1 MLKVEIFHPKQVMYI
16 TNHCS
21 YISYCLKNKFFI
33 IFFTIFK
40 YKFYVMKTAN
50 ELNILVVDDSTTNIV
65 LLEAILEE
73 KGYKIFTALNVREA
87 YTTIAKHQPDLILLD
102 LLMPKIS
109 GFDFLKEIKRR
120 KETKDTP
127 VIIVSAL
134 ADDEN
139 IDKILN
145 MGAIDFVKKP
155 IDLQYLVDK
164 VESVLQKKDNPLPQ

>member
-1 MLKVEIFHPKQVMYI
+1 MKAA
-16 TNHCS
+16 
-21 YISYCLKNKFFI
+21 NK
-33 IFFTIFK
+33 
-40 YKFYVMKTAN
+40 M
-50 ELNILVVDDSTTNIV
+50 NILVVDDSTTNIV

-73 KGYKIFTALNVREA
+73 KGYKIYTALNVREA
-87 YTTIAKHQPDLILLD
+87 YAIIDKNHPDLILLD

-109 GFDFLKEIKRR
+109 GFDFLKEIKKR
-120 KETKDTP
+120 KETRDTP

-155 IDLQYLVDK
+155 IDLQYLVNK
-164 VESVLQKKDNPLPQ
+164 VESVLHKHE